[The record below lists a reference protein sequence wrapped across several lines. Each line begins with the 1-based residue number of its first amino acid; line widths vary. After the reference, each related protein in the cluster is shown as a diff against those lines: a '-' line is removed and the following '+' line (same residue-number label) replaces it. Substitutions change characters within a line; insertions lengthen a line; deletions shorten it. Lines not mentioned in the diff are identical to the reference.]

1 MIQGTILKKKKKA
14 TLFKC
19 GFQHMWFHTNYRIYC
34 TPDNHHRNLTHPSN
48 FRFLL
53 HTGNFLLLSES
64 VSADLC
70 SSCIFDLS
78 SGAQQRG
85 KYQSCS
91 FFFFLFFSRSASYSQ
106 SACHTDPDQIHCHLA
121 SVSAEEL
128 NVHHSATG
136 VHCRAVGTLTA
147 IACYGVTDVNYF
159 CHMGAKDKL
168 LLIM

>member
-1 MIQGTILKKKKKA
+1 MIQGTILKKKKA

-53 HTGNFLLLSES
+53 HTSNFLLLSES

-91 FFFFLFFSRSASYSQ
+91 FFFFSFLFKECFLFSECMSHRSWPNPLSPRISLSGGIERTSQ
-106 SACHTDPDQIHCHLA
+106 CHRRPLQSCGDIKCHCMLWSHW
-121 SVSAEEL
+121 
-128 NVHHSATG
+128 
-136 VHCRAVGTLTA
+136 C
-147 IACYGVTDVNYF
+147 
-159 CHMGAKDKL
+159 KL
-168 LLIM
+168 FLPHGS